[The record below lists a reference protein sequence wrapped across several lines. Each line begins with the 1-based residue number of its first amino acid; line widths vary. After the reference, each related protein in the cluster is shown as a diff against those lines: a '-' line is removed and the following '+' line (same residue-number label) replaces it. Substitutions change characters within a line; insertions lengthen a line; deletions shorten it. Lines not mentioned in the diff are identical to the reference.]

1 MEKIE
6 TICPSCSPDDPVSHT
21 VLKGKNNVILQ
32 CDECKS
38 VHKEIKPKKFL
49 VRVIVNKG
57 KESIHTKAMLSGIVR
72 KEDELLIDDENTG
85 EAFLVLVTSIEV
97 GDKRPDEADA
107 KDIKTIWSRAID
119 EAIVKFAISHRETTE
134 SVSMRVPGDREF
146 VIGDKVEV
154 NNRKLKIIRIK
165 IRDGGFKSRKGVAIC
180 AKYIKRIYA
189 DSGIKEP
196 KRFSRAKGERIVIK
210 KRDSVWSLRSKGK
223 DLSKDSDST
232 I

>member
-1 MEKIE
+1 MENIE

-21 VLKGKNNVILQ
+21 VLKGKKNVLLQ
-32 CDECKS
+32 CDKCRS
-38 VHKEIKPKKFL
+38 VHKEKKPGNYL

-72 KEDELLIDDENTG
+72 KEDELLIDDEKTG
-85 EAFLVLVTSIEV
+85 EAFLVKVTSIEI

-107 KDIKTIWSRAID
+107 KEIKTIWSRAID

-134 SVSMRVPGDREF
+134 SVSMRVPGDKEF

-165 IRDGGFKSRKGVAIC
+165 IREGGFKSKGRK
-180 AKYIKRIYA
+180 
-189 DSGIKEP
+189 D
-196 KRFSRAKGERIVIK
+196 
-210 KRDSVWSLRSKGK
+210 RDQEA
-223 DLSKDSDST
+223 
-232 I
+232 

>member
-1 MEKIE
+1 
-6 TICPSCSPDDPVSHT
+6 
-21 VLKGKNNVILQ
+21 
-32 CDECKS
+32 
-38 VHKEIKPKKFL
+38 

-72 KEDELLIDDENTG
+72 KEDELLIDDEKTG
-85 EAFLVLVTSIEV
+85 EAFLVKVTSIEI

-165 IRDGGFKSRKGVAIC
+165 IRDGGFKSRKGVAVC
-180 AKYIKRIYA
+180 AKNIKRIWLIREEKSQR
-189 DSGIKEP
+189 DFQ
-196 KRFSRAKGERIVIK
+196 RQRAKG
-210 KRDSVWSLRSKGK
+210 S
-223 DLSKDSDST
+223 
-232 I
+232 